1 MFFNWDLHFNSEIFR
16 KLNPEKVYFAKDL
29 KNMWPLNY
37 YFFNDWHLKNML
49 EGGNLGCSC

>member
-1 MFFNWDLHFNSEIFR
+1 MFFNWDLFNSEILE
-16 KLNPEKVYFAKDL
+16 KLNPEKAILQKIL
-29 KNMWPLNY
+29 KICNLNY